1 MGKKYFS
8 LPELNNIISVFQYAR
23 IDKANKPQ
31 PLKLIS
37 GINFKVKQTACEMWN
52 LIRLLPLMIG
62 EKVDENDEV
71 WKCYIKFV
79 ILVERLSASSFSDS
93 DLIVLDLLTDE
104 FFLSYLENF
113 PDVNLKPKAHFLRHY
128 SDHFGPL
135 IKTLKI

>member
-1 MGKKYFS
+1 M
-8 LPELNNIISVFQYAR
+8 ISVFQYTR
-23 IDKANKPQ
+23 TDKANKPQ

-62 EKVDENDEV
+62 ERIDENDEV
-71 WKCYIKFV
+71 CKCYIKFV

-93 DLIVLDLLTDE
+93 DLVLHLLEIE

-113 PDVNLKPKAHFLRHY
+113 PDVNLK
-128 SDHFGPL
+128 
-135 IKTLKI
+135 